1 VFTLKIYFDSRS
13 PQILL
18 TSERGRRSI
27 IAFMRNILQVLAK
40 KNGTVNIFMQKKL
53 LQREKAKISQN
64 AK

>member
-1 VFTLKIYFDSRS
+1 
-13 PQILL
+13 
-18 TSERGRRSI
+18 
-27 IAFMRNILQVLAK
+27 MRNILQVLAK